1 MKRFLLNN
9 GSEYSYEQLL
19 ASLNESD
26 KYYLLYK
33 QLDLYLF
40 FVNLIKA
47 LANNAPLVLLD
58 ADLNETEIDGVNVAE
73 INVPTKIVSTTFVN
87 MEAVVE
93 AVKNSTAGT
102 IPCWYTLL
110 LERPVNLRKWYIA
123 CRLLCGRYVLAKN
136 I

>member
-1 MKRFLLNN
+1 MALSTAMSSCLLR
-9 GSEYSYEQLL
+9 STR
-19 ASLNESD
+19 AT

-73 INVPTKIVSTTFVN
+73 INVPTKIVSTTFGL
-87 MEAVVE
+87 
-93 AVKNSTAGT
+93 T
-102 IPCWYTLL
+102 W
-110 LERPVNLRKWYIA
+110 
-123 CRLLCGRYVLAKN
+123 RLL
-136 I
+136 

>member
-87 MEAVVE
+87 ME
-93 AVKNSTAGT
+93 
-102 IPCWYTLL
+102 
-110 LERPVNLRKWYIA
+110 RPVNLRKWYIA

>member
-47 LANNAPLVLLD
+47 LANNAP
-58 ADLNETEIDGVNVAE
+58 
-73 INVPTKIVSTTFVN
+73 
-87 MEAVVE
+87 
-93 AVKNSTAGT
+93 
-102 IPCWYTLL
+102 
-110 LERPVNLRKWYIA
+110 
-123 CRLLCGRYVLAKN
+123 
-136 I
+136 

>member
-93 AVKNSTAGT
+93 AVKNSTSEITIFTSGT
-102 IPCWYTLL
+102 TGQPKKVVHCVQTLM
-110 LERPVNLRKWYIA
+110 RAVRF
-123 CRLLCGRYVLAKN
+123 G
-136 I
+136 